1 MGSQADLSKGSQP
14 QKPVLFFDIDNCL
27 YSRDAKIFD
36 LVSDLIDDYFEKHL
50 SLTREEAVKLH
61 HQYHTD
67 YGHSIEGLVQH
78 HKIDPI
84 EYNAQVDDALPLE
97 DILKPDMQLRKL
109 LEDVDTSKVRL
120 WLLTNAYVTHAKRV
134 IRILGVED
142 LFEGLTYCDYSQV
155 PFICKPNKNMFLKAM
170 KEAGVESVQDC
181 YFVGMASIN
190 DECKKRFHVDTDAQM
205 TLTGIASALRRQAGQ
220 RLTFWREG
228 SRCLRKQHH
237 SIRFKVWKNSEIS
250 FLNSLSLQPVSRL
263 MIEARSGSGD
273 LEQRSATDNHR
284 NTE

>member
-1 MGSQADLSKGSQP
+1 MGSQADLSKGCRP
-14 QKPVLFFDIDNCL
+14 QRPVLFFDIDN
-27 YSRDAKIFD
+27 YAKIFD
-36 LVSDLIDDYFEKHL
+36 LVSDLIDEYFEKHL

-67 YGHSIEGLVQH
+67 YGHSIEGLVRH

-97 DILKPDMQLRKL
+97 DILKPDVQLRKL

-181 YFVGMASIN
+181 YFV
-190 DECKKRFHVDTDAQM
+190 DA
-205 TLTGIASALRRQAGQ
+205 
-220 RLTFWREG
+220 
-228 SRCLRKQHH
+228 
-237 SIRFKVWKNSEIS
+237 
-250 FLNSLSLQPVSRL
+250 
-263 MIEARSGSGD
+263 
-273 LEQRSATDNHR
+273 
-284 NTE
+284 